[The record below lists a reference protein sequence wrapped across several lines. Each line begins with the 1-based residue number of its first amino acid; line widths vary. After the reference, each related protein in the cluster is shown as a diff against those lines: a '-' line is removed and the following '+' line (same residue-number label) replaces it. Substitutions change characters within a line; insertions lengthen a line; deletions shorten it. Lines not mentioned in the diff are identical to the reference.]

1 MSSTVASTGSPTSRR
16 TFTSRSQSQENT
28 GFDDEKPQMRS
39 DPTNMLK
46 KSTSALSSSKLVN
59 QVPKKAKMNHDHT
72 PFNELNP
79 MDRLLAKLSEQ
90 QATINKQHEVL
101 QTGDDVYRTHVS
113 SGVEYATASATSS
126 LSVTPA
132 TNSAEGTVSG
142 NNTDAVDTI
151 EEKHTPQPNKDEV
164 LRLKIEL
171 EKAKGKI
178 ARMDQELT
186 QTRITKH
193 TIEQAIGSNSEADFP
208 MDQLNAS
215 GRSVYLPDG
224 TWIGQDDTHSDN
236 SDALSAGGFNRASGI
251 WGNSGRAALTNFQG
265 GMQDLQPA
273 SGFPGNP
280 WGARAFN
287 VPYSDASVGF
297 GQTVPGFR
305 SDRLVPDNDGSIGLA
320 GDRRNANRGRFMN
333 RTPGAFQYAGSNS
346 SYDGITPTTSYG
358 SVAGLGGGATGSIG
372 GSIGLNTGGALNYQA
387 QPIGSPLSPFAPEF
401 NSLNGQWK
409 NDNTIAVEGQTFLP
423 TTEPLNYRRLLDR
436 TVNCN
441 WKYIVDKIVCNN
453 DQQASI
459 FLQQKLKVGTTE
471 QKYDIVEAI
480 VAQAYPLMIN
490 RFGNFLVQR
499 CFEHGTP
506 EQVIK
511 IAEAIRGNTLNLSMD
526 AFGCHVVQ
534 KAFDSVPEDYKAIMV
549 HELLRRIPETV
560 IHRYA
565 CHVWQKLFELRW
577 TESPPQIMKFV
588 NEALRGMWH
597 EVALGETG
605 SLVVQNIF
613 ENCLEEDKR
622 PCIEEVLASIDIVA
636 HGQFGNWCIQHICEH
651 GAPVDRSRAIDHV
664 IRYASEYSMD
674 QFASKVVEKCL
685 KIGGVEFLGRYLDR
699 VCEGRNDRP
708 RIPLIDIASDQYGNY
723 LIQYILTHSNPQHRE
738 IVACHIRKHMVS
750 LRGSKFGSRVG
761 MLCTNPAIAT
771 RPGPGVGPALGANR
785 MPQGNPRFG
794 GAYR

>member
-1 MSSTVASTGSPTSRR
+1 
-16 TFTSRSQSQENT
+16 
-28 GFDDEKPQMRS
+28 
-39 DPTNMLK
+39 
-46 KSTSALSSSKLVN
+46 
-59 QVPKKAKMNHDHT
+59 MNHDHT

-101 QTGDDVYRTHVS
+101 QTGDDVHRTHVS

-142 NNTDAVDTI
+142 NSTDTVDTI

-178 ARMDQELT
+178 SRMDQELT

-251 WGNSGRAALTNFQG
+251 WGNSGRAPLTNFQG

-280 WGARAFN
+280 WGGRAFN

-333 RTPGAFQYAGSNS
+333 RTPGAFPYAGSNS

-372 GSIGLNTGGALNYQA
+372 GSIGLNTGGALSYQA

-409 NDNTIAVEGQTFLP
+409 NDV
-423 TTEPLNYRRLLDR
+423 
-436 TVNCN
+436 
-441 WKYIVDKIVCNN
+441 
-453 DQQASI
+453 
-459 FLQQKLKVGTTE
+459 
-471 QKYDIVEAI
+471 
-480 VAQAYPLMIN
+480 
-490 RFGNFLVQR
+490 
-499 CFEHGTP
+499 
-506 EQVIK
+506 
-511 IAEAIRGNTLNLSMD
+511 
-526 AFGCHVVQ
+526 
-534 KAFDSVPEDYKAIMV
+534 
-549 HELLRRIPETV
+549 
-560 IHRYA
+560 
-565 CHVWQKLFELRW
+565 
-577 TESPPQIMKFV
+577 
-588 NEALRGMWH
+588 
-597 EVALGETG
+597 
-605 SLVVQNIF
+605 
-613 ENCLEEDKR
+613 
-622 PCIEEVLASIDIVA
+622 
-636 HGQFGNWCIQHICEH
+636 
-651 GAPVDRSRAIDHV
+651 
-664 IRYASEYSMD
+664 
-674 QFASKVVEKCL
+674 
-685 KIGGVEFLGRYLDR
+685 
-699 VCEGRNDRP
+699 
-708 RIPLIDIASDQYGNY
+708 SDQSPSQPFQKKY
-723 LIQYILTHSNPQHRE
+723 
-738 IVACHIRKHMVS
+738 
-750 LRGSKFGSRVG
+750 
-761 MLCTNPAIAT
+761 
-771 RPGPGVGPALGANR
+771 
-785 MPQGNPRFG
+785 
-794 GAYR
+794 